1 MKDIINRGGVKINPT
16 DIENLIAA
24 HPAVTLAAIAPMG
37 DDIIGEKAFLF
48 VTLAPDAS
56 LTFDQMID
64 YLSASGIAKLR
75 WPERLEIVD
84 DMPMTPT
91 KKVMKHVLTGMV
103 SSSS

>member
-1 MKDIINRGGVKINPT
+1 
-16 DIENLIAA
+16 
-24 HPAVTLAAIAPMG
+24 MG
-37 DDIIGEKAFLF
+37 DDIMGEKACLF